1 MVRRVFRCAADENVS
16 GQPDV
21 VTHLLDGAERLASC
35 LAETSGK
42 SVLERLQPC
51 ENFLVVNEALDRNKI
66 AVAFFLLGFG
76 FAFIPWAHA
85 GLALSNKIR
94 AANRAENVAHL
105 VEGGQ
110 RLHGKLGLSFPN
122 RLVLP
127 SVETIS
133 GNSNAGHGGHTR
145 KDARQGFEIFDPDR
159 KFRGGWHIRFLDR

>member
-51 ENFLVVNEALDRNKI
+51 ENFLVVNEALNRRKI

-76 FAFIPWAHA
+76 FAFIPWAQA
-85 GLALSNKIR
+85 GLALSKKFGLR
-94 AANRAENVAHL
+94 TARKTSRTSSKVVSACAASSAFRFPIVSFCHRS
-105 VEGGQ
+105 
-110 RLHGKLGLSFPN
+110 RL
-122 RLVLP
+122 
-127 SVETIS
+127 
-133 GNSNAGHGGHTR
+133 
-145 KDARQGFEIFDPDR
+145 
-159 KFRGGWHIRFLDR
+159 